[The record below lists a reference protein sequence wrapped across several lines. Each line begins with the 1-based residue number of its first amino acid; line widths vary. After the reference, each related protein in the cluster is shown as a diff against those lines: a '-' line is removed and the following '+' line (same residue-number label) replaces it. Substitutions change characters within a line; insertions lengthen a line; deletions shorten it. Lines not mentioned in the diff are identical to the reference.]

1 MRFTH
6 TLLLLVGILGLMPL
20 WTSAAPVIAPET
32 NAKANNTATT
42 PTSVTAAATADPAT
56 EQAQSRLQ
64 QAQQRIA
71 AAQSLL
77 KNGAN
82 ELATL
87 TQQLSNQPNP
97 PNINA
102 LDIPALETL
111 QQQLQ
116 VAEQAANNELQIRQ
130 QALDALEQPAP
141 PMPPPPP
148 PLVDAN
154 ASPAAQKLFALQKE
168 AENAEAQARAIEISV
183 QPLAIQVAQAR
194 LKLSQSLRNQARA
207 SLSAIDGRLSAL
219 RLDAARAT
227 LRATDSSAN
236 YARDPRLKSLVDEN
250 ESLAQ
255 TLINLTEYLDQ
266 LNQQSSQLNSQT
278 EAMGSDMALLQR
290 QLQQFGFGPVMGN
303 LLLAKRASLPSER
316 DLADKSKDNRELLER
331 LQLLD
336 IKLRD
341 EHQALIDPQARINA
355 ILASLSKAEP
365 VPGDQTTL
373 RDDVS
378 TLIGIRLSLLPKLDA
393 LKPQILQ
400 AIANKEEALVAQRRE
415 MDAFQNFIN
424 QNLLWLPNERPLW
437 NQDISLSWSA
447 LHSMFNAEAWS
458 SLVQHQVQ
466 AIRSQ
471 PLVPVLGLGLIL
483 ALFTVRRR
491 LRQQLHGVIDSV
503 NHNNFKVLPSSL
515 HIIFLAL
522 LLALPMPLLLVGVGL
537 LLNAGTVSS
546 ALSGSL
552 AAALF
557 TIAPL
562 WLNARLF
569 MILAQPNGLA
579 EKLFNWHPLSLRVL
593 RQAFRLYLYAAAP
606 LAFLTVY
613 MLTFCMKA
621 QLDAGSG
628 QLVFILLLLLL
639 AFIFARLMRPQGA
652 LVTHWRE
659 QHPERALTRFA
670 GLLFWLGIGLFIVFA
685 GMIAV
690 GYTYSAGILVKNL
703 GTTLW
708 VLLVLSIIKGFAQ
721 IALQQAYRRIAV
733 QRIELAQQA
742 STELPPQEHDHD
754 NELVSNRPIITADTA
769 IDISQVNQQS
779 QQLLSFSL
787 NLGLM
792 FALYFVWAPILP
804 ALGLLDQVNLWNV
817 QSVVDGNTITSAVSL
832 GDALLSGVLLTA
844 MWVAARNLP
853 GLMEIV
859 LAQWTHQDAGTRY
872 AIVSILRYIIVGS
885 GIVILLGALGV
896 QWSQLQWLVA
906 ALGVGLGFGLQ
917 EIFANFVSGIIILL
931 ERPVR
936 VGDLVSVGEHTGFI
950 RRIHIRSTVLEDY
963 DRKEII
969 VPNKTLITGQV
980 TNWTLTDTTARVLID
995 IGVAY
1000 GSDTRLVER
1009 MLLEAASKVPRLM
1022 TDPTP
1027 VVWFVSFGDSA
1038 LNFRLRG
1045 YVENADIKLSVTSEL
1060 NYIIEQTLRE
1070 HGVNIPFPQRDVHLY
1085 GLEPLADAVMQRS
1098 QASGAAK

>member
-1 MRFTH
+1 MRFAH
-6 TLLLLVGILGLMPL
+6 PLRLLLLVCVLGFVPL
-20 WTSAAPVIAPET
+20 WTHAAP
-32 NAKANNTATT
+32 ATT
-42 PTSVTAAATADPAT
+42 PEPASTTTTPATASTAAIDPAT

-71 AAQSLL
+71 TAQNLL

-82 ELATL
+82 ELAQL

-97 PNINA
+97 PDINA

-116 VAEQAANNELQIRQ
+116 VAEQAANSELQTQQ
-130 QALDALEQPAP
+130 QALDALEQPALP
-141 PMPPPPP
+141 TPTPAPIA
-148 PLVDAN
+148 VEAN

-168 AENAEAQARAIEISV
+168 AYSAEAQARAIEISV

-194 LKLSQSLRNQARA
+194 VKLSQSLRNQARL
-207 SLSAIDGRLSAL
+207 SLGAIETRLSEL

-227 LRATDSSAN
+227 LRAADSSAN
-236 YARDPRLKSLVDEN
+236 YSRFPELKSLVDDNEN
-250 ESLAQ
+250 LAQ
-255 TLINLTEYLDQ
+255 TLIKLTESLDQ
-266 LNQQSSQLNSQT
+266 LTQQSSQLNDQT

-290 QLQQFGFGPVMGN
+290 QLQQFGFGPIMGN
-303 LLLAKRASLPSER
+303 LLLAKRANLPSER
-316 DLADKSKDNRELLER
+316 ELASKSKDNRELLEH

-341 EHQALIDPQARINA
+341 EHQALMDPQARINT
-355 ILASLSKAEP
+355 ILATLPKD
-365 VPGDQTTL
+365 DQTAL
-373 RDDVS
+373 REDVS
-378 TLIGIRLSLLPKLDA
+378 TLIELRLSLLPKLEA

-400 AIANKEEALVAQRRE
+400 AIATKEEALAAQRRQLKTYQ
-415 MDAFQNFIN
+415 DFIN
-424 QNLLWLPNERPLW
+424 TNLLWLPNERALW
-437 NQDISLSWSA
+437 NQDLPSSWHA
-447 LHSMFNAEAWS
+447 VHSIFNAEAWQN
-458 SLVQHQVQ
+458 LMQQQMQ
-466 AIRSQ
+466 AMRAQ
-471 PLVPVLGLGLIL
+471 PFVPMLGLGLL
-483 ALFTVRRR
+483 FALLTLRRR
-491 LRQQLHGVIDSV
+491 FKQRLRSIIDSA
-503 NHNNFKVLPSSL
+503 NHNSFKVLPSSL
-515 HIIFLAL
+515 QIISLAL
-522 LLALPMPLLLVGVGL
+522 LLALPIPLLFVAIGMQ
-537 LLNAGTVSS
+537 LNADAAPGVLSS
-546 ALSGSL
+546 SL
-552 AAALF
+552 AAAFL
-557 TIAPL
+557 TIAPI

-569 MILAQPNGLA
+569 LTLTQPNGLA
-579 EKLFNWHPLSLRVL
+579 EKLFNWHPLSLNAL
-593 RQAFRLYLYAAAP
+593 RKAFRFYLYVATP
-606 LAFLTVY
+606 LTFLTAY
-613 MLTFCMKA
+613 MLTFCLKA
-621 QLDAGSG
+621 ELDAGSG

-639 AFIFARLMRPQGA
+639 AFVFGRLTHPQGA
-652 LVTHWRE
+652 LVHLWRTE
-659 QHPERALTRFA
+659 QPSHGYTRFA
-670 GLLFWLGIGLFIVFA
+670 GLIFWLGISLFIVFA
-685 GMIAV
+685 GMVAL

-703 GTTLW
+703 GATLW

-721 IALQQAYRRIAV
+721 IALQQAYRRIAI

-742 STELPPQEHDHD
+742 SHDLPPQEHDND
-754 NELVSNRPIITADTA
+754 NELVPNRPIITADTA

-787 NLGLM
+787 NLGLL

-804 ALGLLDQVNLWNV
+804 ALTLLDQISLWNV
-817 QSVVDGNTITSAVSL
+817 QSVVNGSAITSAVSL

-853 GLMEIV
+853 GLMEII

-872 AIVSILRYIIVGS
+872 AIVSILRYVIIGA
-885 GIVILLGALGV
+885 GIVILLGGLGV

-936 VGDLVSVGEHTGFI
+936 VGDLVSVGSNTGFI

-969 VPNKTLITGQV
+969 VPNKTLITGEV
-980 TNWTLTDTTARVLID
+980 TNWTLSDTTARVLID
-995 IGVAY
+995 VGVAY

-1009 MLLEAASKVPRLM
+1009 LLLSAAAKVPRLM
-1022 TDPTP
+1022 SEPAP

-1060 NYIIEQTLRE
+1060 NYVIEQTLRE
-1070 HGVNIPFPQRDVHLY
+1070 HGINIPFPQRDVHLY
-1085 GLEPLADAVMQRS
+1085 GLEPLADAVTQRS
-1098 QASGAAK
+1098 QETIAAK